1 MKHTGF
7 ALKEYTTRRKKK
19 SLFNQM
25 SNPGSFTKKRRSKV
39 RYIQQEKKYK
49 KKALKNRLIALESVK
64 AYRKAGQMRLLL
76 AQKGDYTDL

>member
-1 MKHTGF
+1 MNEAQ
-7 ALKEYTTRRKKK
+7 ALLLRVHHQEEK

-49 KKALKNRLIALESVK
+49 KKALKNRLIALESVE
-64 AYRKAGQMRLLL
+64 A
-76 AQKGDYTDL
+76 